1 MFKFDFDIDEA
12 EEPIPNNA
20 NPPNT
25 FSNVRELENV
35 TGLQAFGEL
44 PLNQLVR
51 SKSASAT
58 YCRQITGP
66 VRYFTEHDILL
77 STLHP
82 AVFQS

>member
-12 EEPIPNNA
+12 EKPIFDHA

-25 FSNVRELENV
+25 FASVRELENV
-35 TGLQAFGEL
+35 TSLQAFEEL

-58 YCRQITGP
+58 LSFLITK
-66 VRYFTEHDILL
+66 
-77 STLHP
+77 
-82 AVFQS
+82 